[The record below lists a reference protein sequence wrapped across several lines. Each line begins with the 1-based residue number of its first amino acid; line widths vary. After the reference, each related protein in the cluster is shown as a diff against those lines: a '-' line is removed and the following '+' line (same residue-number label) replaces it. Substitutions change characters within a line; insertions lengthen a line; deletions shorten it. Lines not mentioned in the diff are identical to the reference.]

1 MKYYLILLAALLTT
15 TVSAQDQKTQITN
28 VARKLITNTTNIELT
43 EANSRVSPQ
52 IEQQVRHIADSLS
65 AVYPLAETMTQN
77 ESEHN
82 AFSQASLSSK
92 LKNNLLTGG
101 SIFLAFLI
109 VHFAL
114 KKYDEKKN
122 GGKSNNITDINHAMR
137 NAPYLISVILPS
149 QTEAETLARHLIAQH
164 LIARAD
170 ILSQQQITHP
180 TNTKGVLLIAQTVK
194 GRLKKVQTHLKTYA
208 LTPLPIPILRG
219 HKDHLQWIVNTADG
233 KT

>member
-65 AVYPLAETMTQN
+65 AVYPLTETMTQN

-101 SIFLAFLI
+101 SIFLVFLI

-137 NAPYLISVILPS
+137 NAPYLLAITLPS
-149 QTEAETLARHLIAQH
+149 QTQAETLAHQLITQH

-170 ILSQQQITHP
+170 IVPQQHITPP
-180 TNTKGVLLIAQTVK
+180 TSDGALLLLQTVK
-194 GRLKKVQTHLKTYA
+194 GRLKQLQTHLQTHA
-208 LTPLPIPILRG
+208 TTPIPIPILRG

-233 KT
+233 KG